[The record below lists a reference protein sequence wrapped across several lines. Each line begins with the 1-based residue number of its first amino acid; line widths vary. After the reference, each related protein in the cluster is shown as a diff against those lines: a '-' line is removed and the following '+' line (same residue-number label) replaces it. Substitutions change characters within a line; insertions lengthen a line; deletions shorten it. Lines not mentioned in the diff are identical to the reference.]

1 MRTSTSGSIGMIRA
15 RVATIA
21 LLLALTLIGCGS
33 DDPAQSG
40 STEPAADTSTTEGDA
55 AASGEEHTIAL
66 VSALA
71 SISYYTTMN
80 CGAQAAA
87 EEQGV
92 EVIYEAPNNF
102 DAAEQQQI
110 LQSLLVRGIDGLIV
124 VPADTSALNNT
135 LSSTA
140 EDMPVMT
147 TDLAPSEEI
156 GLAAI
161 ASDGREGGALA
172 ADYMAEQLEGE
183 SGTVLVLANNPN
195 IIPVVQRAE
204 GFIDAMG
211 ELAPDIEVLP
221 IEYSG
226 GEPSDAATIVS
237 NTLRAHPDLVGV
249 FATFE
254 PSVFG
259 TMSALAGTDREDD
272 LLVVG
277 YDADPAEVE
286 ALKEGK
292 ISALV
297 IQTPYEMG
305 YQSVTQMSQVLK
317 GELDPEEIEY
327 QQTTPVVLATADNLE
342 DPEVEKYL
350 YTTDC

>member
-1 MRTSTSGSIGMIRA
+1 MMSTRSRETRRLH
-15 RVATIA
+15 RV
-21 LLLALTLIGCGS
+21 LLPLVVLSLLAAACGTAS
-33 DDPAQSG
+33 QSQDG
-40 STEPAADTSTTEGDA
+40 GASPSAAESSE
-55 AASGEEHTIAL
+55 ASADGEHTIAL

-102 DAAEQQQI
+102 DAAEQQGI
-110 LQSLLVRGIDGLIV
+110 LQSLFVRGIDGLIV
-124 VPADTSALNNT
+124 VPADTVALNNT
-135 LSSTA
+135 LSDAA

-147 TDLAPSEEI
+147 TDLNPSEEI

-172 ADYMAEQLEGE
+172 AEYMAEQLAGE
-183 SGTVLVLANNPN
+183 SGSVLVLANNPN

-204 GFIDAMG
+204 GFIDKMA

-226 GEPSDAATIVS
+226 GEPADAATIVS

-259 TMSALAGTDREDD
+259 TLSAVAGTDREDD
-272 LLVVG
+272 LLIVG
-277 YDADPAEVE
+277 YDANPAEVD
-286 ALKEGK
+286 ALREGK
-292 ISALV
+292 LGALV

-317 GELDPEEIEY
+317 GEISADEIEY
-327 QQTTPVVLATADNLE
+327 DQTTPVVLATADNLS
-342 DPEVEKYL
+342 DPDVERYL
-350 YTTDC
+350 YTDEC

>member
-1 MRTSTSGSIGMIRA
+1 MMRKSGSIGASRA
-15 RVATIA
+15 LVA
-21 LLLALTLIGCGS
+21 LAVVLAMVLAGCGNEAAE
-33 DDPAQSG
+33 DPVAS
-40 STEPAADTSTTEGDA
+40 EDTGASETTASEGTAEGGD
-55 AASGEEHTIAL
+55 HTIAL

-92 EVIYEAPNNF
+92 EVTYEAPNAF

-110 LQSLLVRGIDGLIV
+110 IQSLLVKGIDGLIV

-135 LSSTA
+135 LKEQA
-140 EDMPVMT
+140 DKMPVMT

-161 ASDGREGGALA
+161 ASDGNEGGALA
-172 ADYMAEQLEGE
+172 AEYMAGE
-183 SGTVLVLANNPN
+183 LGDKKGTVLVLANSPN
-195 IIPVVQRAE
+195 VIPVVQRAE

-211 ELAPDIEVLP
+211 DLAPDIEVLP

-259 TMSALAGTDREDD
+259 TMSAVAGTDREDD
-272 LLVVG
+272 LMVVG
-277 YDADPAEVE
+277 YDADPAEVD
-286 ALKEGK
+286 ALKAGK

-317 GELDPEEIEY
+317 GELDPEEIDY

>member
-1 MRTSTSGSIGMIRA
+1 MRTIRVSGNSRPRA
-15 RVATIA
+15 VTGVI
-21 LLLALTLIGCGS
+21 LALTMGLAACGGAGS
-33 DDPAQSG
+33 SAPAGTANVPG
-40 STEPAADTSTTEGDA
+40 SSVSSSPATGD
-55 AASGEEHTIAL
+55 GDYTIAL

-87 EEQGV
+87 AEQGV

-110 LQSLLVRGIDGLIV
+110 LNSLFVRDLDGLII
-124 VPADTSALNNT
+124 VPADTVALNNT
-135 LSSTA
+135 LTEASK
-140 EDMPVMT
+140 DMPVMT
-147 TDLAPSEEI
+147 TDLNPSEQI

-161 ASDGREGGALA
+161 ASDGKEGGALA
-172 ADYMAEQLEGE
+172 AEHMAKQLAGKTG
-183 SGTVLVLANNPN
+183 SVLVLANNPN

-204 GFIDAMG
+204 GFIEKMA
-211 ELAPDIEVLP
+211 ELVPDVEVLP

-237 NTLRAHPDLVGV
+237 NTLRGHPDLVGV

-259 TMSALAGTDREDD
+259 TMSAVAGTDREDD
-272 LLVVG
+272 LVIVG
-277 YDADPAEVE
+277 YDANPAEVD
-286 ALKEGK
+286 ALREGK
-292 ISALV
+292 LAALV

-305 YQSVTQMSQVLK
+305 YQSVTQMSKLLK
-317 GELDPEEIEY
+317 GEITAESIQYD
-327 QQTTPVVLATADNLE
+327 QKTPLVLATADNLTNP
-342 DPEVEKYL
+342 DVEKYL
-350 YTTDC
+350 YTDEC